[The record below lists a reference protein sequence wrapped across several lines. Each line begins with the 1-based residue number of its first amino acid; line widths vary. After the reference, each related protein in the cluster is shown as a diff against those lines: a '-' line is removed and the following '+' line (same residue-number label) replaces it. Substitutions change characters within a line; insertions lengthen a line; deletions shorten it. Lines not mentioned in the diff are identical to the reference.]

1 MNAAR
6 VSEFGQ
12 EGAAAFSRKKRG
24 QFPEHAFGT
33 RRAAT
38 GCCHSDKDPHAL
50 AAVDPHSTCAAAFT
64 GIVLARDP
72 VCLQSNQSDAHGGP
86 GSQLPV
92 HWKWRPGAT
101 GVAPNIRFLS
111 LSELSGNLAM
121 SDTSESVDQRRTS
134 CTGGRLSPD
143 PSGRCQRARTWRTG
157 RDRYEEPRPS
167 LTWLYT
173 GQRGGCSNLAK

>member
-64 GIVLARDP
+64 GIVFFAIPFAFSQTSPTRMAGLGP
-72 VCLQSNQSDAHGGP
+72 NSPSTGNGGP
-86 GSQLPV
+86 ALQASLLISDFCRCRNCPAIWQCRILRKAWINVGHP
-92 HWKWRPGAT
+92 
-101 GVAPNIRFLS
+101 AP
-111 LSELSGNLAM
+111 
-121 SDTSESVDQRRTS
+121 
-134 CTGGRLSPD
+134 
-143 PSGRCQRARTWRTG
+143 
-157 RDRYEEPRPS
+157 EED
-167 LTWLYT
+167 
-173 GQRGGCSNLAK
+173 